1 MAVTIRPA
9 QQGDARAI
17 ATVHV
22 ASWQEG
28 YAHIFDEAFLAELD
42 VDERAARYTLGLD
55 APDLPFTQLAEDGGV
70 IVGFVTTSTARD
82 ADLTGAGEI
91 QALYV
96 DPAHWRRGIGRQ
108 LLASGTERLRAQGCT
123 RGALWVLVE
132 NMSAKELYM
141 ANGWTADGSV
151 RVEEP
156 WGVVATVE
164 RLVRPL
170 D

>member
-1 MAVTIRPA
+1 MAVTIRAA
-9 QQGDARAI
+9 QQGDARGI

-28 YAHIFDEAFLAELD
+28 YAHIFDEAFLAALD

-55 APDLPFTQLAEDGGV
+55 APDLPFTQVAEDGGT

-82 ADLTGAGEI
+82 ADLAGAGEI

-96 DPAHWRRGIGRQ
+96 DPAHWRRGIGHQ
-108 LLASGTERLRAQGCT
+108 LLAAGIERLRTQGCS
-123 RGALWVLVE
+123 RASLWVLVE
-132 NMSAKELYM
+132 NTNAKQLYVS
-141 ANGWTADGSV
+141 NGWTADGSV